1 MPFLTPGRAALRTRL
16 RRKLTWPVVD
26 AVIWVVA
33 VYASVWIRYDFR
45 VTLLFTWGTLGFAL
59 LAASL
64 HVVAGFLAG
73 PYLVNHRRG
82 SFEEI
87 ADLGR
92 TFAIVSIPL
101 LVVPWLTV
109 PHPVPRTTAISAGT
123 LALLTMLAARLLS
136 RARHNRRARLRPGG
150 RPAIVYGAGSGGA
163 RLVHSLL
170 ADESSHITPVALLD
184 DDPAKAR
191 LRLGGVRVVGGR
203 AELAEAAA
211 QLDVDLLVLAM
222 PSAEPEVVREIS
234 EAARAANLD
243 LLVLPR
249 MSEIMGGDPTSSDLR
264 DLDLADVLG
273 RPQVQLDA
281 GAIRGTITGRTVL
294 VTGAGGSIGSELC
307 RQIVKFDPKRLIL
320 LDRDESGLQATDMS
334 IRGDGL
340 LDAGNIVLAD
350 IRDAARM
357 HQVMA
362 TERPDIVFHAAALK
376 HLPLLE
382 TSPFEAWKSNVL
394 GTLNVLRAADEAGV
408 ASFVNISTD
417 KAADPTSVL
426 GTSKRLGELLTS
438 HFAETTG
445 RDYVSVRFGN
455 VLGSRGSVVH
465 AFTAQIQRGGPVTVT
480 HPEVQRYFMLIPEAC
495 QLVLQ
500 ASAMGT
506 GGEVMVLEMQD
517 QVRIVDLA
525 RTLISLSGRRDVP
538 IVFTGLRPG
547 EKLAEELFSAGENR
561 HPTAHPLVDSVDVP
575 AMNPMVLGRMQVVSD
590 DELRAWMEATVR
602 AYANAAPAPAP
613 GLPGLQQTGPAPVS
627 AAHHG
632 DRGIGDDP
640 QVAAP
645 TRPPHVVDVPGR
657 LARQ

>member
-1 MPFLTPGRAALRTRL
+1 MPLPTSAHAALRSRL
-16 RRKLTWPVVD
+16 RRRFTWPAVD
-26 AVIWVVA
+26 ALIWIVA

-59 LAASL
+59 LAASV
-64 HVVAGFLAG
+64 HVLAGFVVG
-73 PYLVNHRRG
+73 PYLVSHRRG

-87 ADLGR
+87 ADLAR
-92 TFAIVSIPL
+92 TFAVVLLPL
-101 LVVPWLTV
+101 LIVPWLAV

-150 RPAIVYGAGSGGA
+150 RPALIYGAGSGGA
-163 RLVHSLL
+163 RLVTSLL
-170 ADESSHITPVALLD
+170 ADETSHITPVGLLD
-184 DDPAKAR
+184 DDPSKAR
-191 LRLGGVRVVGGR
+191 LRIGGVRVVGGR
-203 AELAEAAA
+203 AELSEAAT

-222 PSAEPEVVREIS
+222 PSAAPEVVREIS
-234 EAARAANLD
+234 EAAREANLD

-249 MSEIMGGDPTSSDLR
+249 MSEMMGATPTSGDLR

-273 RPQVQLDA
+273 RPQVHLDA
-281 GAIRGTITGRTVL
+281 DAIRTTITGRTVL

-307 RQIVKFDPKRLIL
+307 RQIVKFEPKRLVL

-340 LDAGNIVLAD
+340 LTGGNIVLAD
-350 IRDAARM
+350 IRDADRM
-357 HQVMA
+357 REVMA
-362 TERPDIVFHAAALK
+362 RQKPDIVFHAAALK
-376 HLPLLE
+376 HLPLLQD
-382 TSPFEAWKSNVL
+382 SPFEAWKSNVL

-408 ASFVNISTD
+408 ESFVNISTD

-438 HFAETTG
+438 HFAGTTG
-445 RDYVSVRFGN
+445 RDWVSVRFGN

-465 AFTAQIQRGGPVTVT
+465 AFTTQIQRGGPVTVT

-500 ASAMGT
+500 ASAMGS

-517 QVRIVDLA
+517 QVKIVDLA
-525 RTLISLSGRRDVP
+525 RTLITLSGRRDVP

-547 EKLAEELFSAGENR
+547 EKLQEELFSAGENR
-561 HPTAHPLVDSVDVP
+561 RPTVHPLVDGVDVP
-575 AMNPMVLGRMQVVSD
+575 AMNPMVLARMQATAD
-590 DELRAWMEATVR
+590 DDLRDWMESTVR
-602 AYANAAPAPAP
+602 AYAGA
-613 GLPGLQQTGPAPVS
+613 LTHTGPAPQAPRS
-627 AAHHG
+627 AAKHRDHG
-632 DRGIGDDP
+632 VDDDP
-640 QVAAP
+640 GVGTPRGAA
-645 TRPPHVVDVPGR
+645 HVVDIPGR